1 MSRLVPKPSRDAN
14 VMPVDQAERTA
25 AVKSPWIIG
34 FGVVLVLH
42 LLFRGLEIDPYQTIT
57 KVLLAP
63 LLALWAWQLQGPRV
77 LILGLVFCFFGDLFM
92 DLDARWFIAGMAAF
106 ALAHVCFITLFVQRG
121 AIDALRDSF
130 AAPPLREPSVAAG
143 GTPTQRWRASL
154 VVLYVVGAIAFVVW
168 AWGGFP
174 ADVRPAVP
182 VYALLLTGT
191 ATTSVAL
198 DTRAGVGAALFVVS
212 DALIAVGWDQYGF
225 AATWHRLVVMVLY
238 LFGIFLITAGVLN
251 RERRTRRIAA
261 DGFDITQRTD
271 CWPRLPS

>member
-1 MSRLVPKPSRDAN
+1 
-14 VMPVDQAERTA
+14 VDQTERTA
-25 AVKSPWIIG
+25 AVKSPWIIA
-34 FGVVLVLH
+34 FGIVLVLH

-63 LLALWAWQLQGPRV
+63 MLALWAWQLDGPR
-77 LILGLVFCFFGDLFM
+77 LLMLGLVFCFFGDLFM
-92 DLDARWFIAGMAAF
+92 DLDARWFIVGMAAF
-106 ALAHVCFITLFVQRG
+106 ALAHVCFITLFIRRG
-121 AIDALRDSF
+121 AVSAMQASF
-130 AAPPLREPSVAAG
+130 AGQE
-143 GTPTQRWRASL
+143 RWRAA
-154 VVLYVVGAIAFVVW
+154 VVGLYVVGAIVFVAS
-168 AWGGFP
+168 AWPGFP

-191 ATTSVAL
+191 ATTSIVL

-212 DALIAVGWDQYGF
+212 DALIAVGWDQYGV
-225 AATWHRLVVMVLY
+225 AATWQRLAVMVLY